1 VREKGAEQGVAYIA
15 SSPQRSVSNMLV
27 MSCLHIVREGCTTL
41 RVSALMA
48 VNIRGLGL
56 QEMAVLAEVG
66 RRRRME
72 AALPGRQGEG
82 EVTCGPVDGRQ
93 GGAVC
98 D

>member
-1 VREKGAEQGVAYIA
+1 
-15 SSPQRSVSNMLV
+15 
-27 MSCLHIVREGCTTL
+27 
-41 RVSALMA
+41 MA

-56 QEMAVLAEVG
+56 QEMAMLAEVG